1 VLAPNNNLLSISRD
15 KDISIA
21 VEPVA
26 EAKNYENMHE
36 AQILAMGSCS
46 DLSLDIAAFSCLSK
60 LADTTDSHFD
70 VEGNYSKSL

>member
-1 VLAPNNNLLSISRD
+1 
-15 KDISIA
+15 
-21 VEPVA
+21 
-26 EAKNYENMHE
+26 MHE
-36 AQILAMGSCS
+36 AQILAMSSCS